1 MGRKVFMS
9 LLGVSFYG
17 KCKYAKGNFT
27 GSETPFIQKSLLE
40 YLQQEEKWNE
50 KDIALIFLTD
60 LARQENWS
68 RDIKSRFCPKRQK
81 QVPYVGLEKILQDMG
96 LPFKPISI
104 PEGRDTQQ
112 MWEIFESIFEQLKE
126 EDELFLDITNSF
138 RYLPML
144 LLVLV
149 NYAKMLKNVTVKA
162 IYYGNYEA
170 RDINSNVAPIMD
182 LLPLSVL
189 QDWTS
194 ATSDYLRYG
203 QVDKLYDLSE
213 SSIIPILKDPS
224 TRTKDVELLRA
235 FVNRLK
241 NLADERIT
249 CRGKDIIT
257 NKNIGLLEQAAKDI
271 QNVTIA
277 QLKPVIEKIKESLDD
292 FGAKENILNC
302 IKAAKWCCT
311 NKMFQQATTLLEEG
325 LLTFLCCYFHL
336 DYKVVGYRNIMAQ
349 CIHIKT
355 QTNAGNE
362 YYTEK
367 SDYTEIKGKILA
379 DSIIWGNKDF
389 VSSLQSVIELR
400 NDYNH
405 AGFNQAPQNA
415 KNIIHKVE
423 RLMDNIETSLRN
435 ISLSCKWIRDV
446 K

>member
-1 MGRKVFMS
+1 MS
-9 LLGVSFYG
+9 LLGVSFYE

-27 GSETPFIQKSLLE
+27 GSETPFIQKNLLE
-40 YLQQEEKWNE
+40 YLQREENWNE

-60 LARQENWS
+60 QARQKNWS
-68 RDIKSRFCPKRQK
+68 HDIKSRFFQKGQK

-96 LPFKPISI
+96 LSFKPISI

-112 MWEIFESIFEQLKE
+112 MWEIFELIFEQLKE

-189 QDWTS
+189 QDWNS
-194 ATSDYLRYG
+194 ATSDYLHYG

-241 NLADERIT
+241 DLVDERIT
-249 CRGKDIIT
+249 CRGMNIIV
-257 NKNIGLLEQAAKDI
+257 NKNVGLLEQAAKDI
-271 QNVTIA
+271 QSITIA

-292 FGAKENILNC
+292 FGAKDNILNC

-311 NKMFQQATTLLEEG
+311 NKMYQQATTLLEEG
-325 LLTFLCCYFHL
+325 LLTFLCCYFQL
-336 DYKVVGYRNIMAQ
+336 DYRDVRHRNVMAQ
-349 CIHIKT
+349 CIHLKT
-355 QTNAGNE
+355 HTCEQDESEREAN
-362 YYTEK
+362 
-367 SDYTEIKGKILA
+367 SEIKGRVLA
-379 DSIIWGNKDF
+379 DSAIWSNKEF
-389 VSSLQSVIELR
+389 IASIQAVIELR

-405 AGFNQAPQNA
+405 AGFNKDPKDA
-415 KNIIHKVE
+415 KNIINKVKRLIDSIELALKEISSLQNVKE
-423 RLMDNIETSLRN
+423 RMNV
-435 ISLSCKWIRDV
+435 C
-446 K
+446 